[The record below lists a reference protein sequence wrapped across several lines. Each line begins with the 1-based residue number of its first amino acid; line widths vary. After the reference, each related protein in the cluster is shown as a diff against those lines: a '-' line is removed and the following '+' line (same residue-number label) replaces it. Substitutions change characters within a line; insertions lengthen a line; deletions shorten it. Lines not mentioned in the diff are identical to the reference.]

1 MFSFSLK
8 SWLTLLTCWVG
19 ILVGFG
25 VVGVGWCWLGCR
37 FAVCRCNFWGS
48 LLVLARPLWVR
59 RCILPKMFINIFWLN
74 CGWGSI
80 FLAKFGRLFF
90 LKFDVG
96 CGWSLSRFLF
106 GVGGLISMV
115 LVVIFG
121 LQNFLSRL
129 IEWVGFLVGVEK
141 PASGFD
147 SGWLSWR
154 LGKWVSW
161 LILVGILEVGH
172 VGLGWGT
179 RVGRLLWLGSA
190 GRGRVTCLLLVGR
203 VGKVGILVIT
213 L

>member
-1 MFSFSLK
+1 M
-8 SWLTLLTCWVG
+8 
-19 ILVGFG
+19 
-25 VVGVGWCWLGCR
+25 
-37 FAVCRCNFWGS
+37 
-48 LLVLARPLWVR
+48 
-59 RCILPKMFINIFWLN
+59 
-74 CGWGSI
+74 
-80 FLAKFGRLFF
+80 
-90 LKFDVG
+90 G

-154 LGKWVSW
+154 PGRGVSW
-161 LILVGILEVGH
+161 LISVDILEVGL
-172 VGLGWGT
+172 VGLGCGT
-179 RVGRLLWLGSA
+179 PVGRLLWLGSA

-203 VGKVGILVIT
+203 LVRVGKVGILVIT